1 MVSDNTIID
10 LLNEFIE
17 INIVGINRIM
27 PEYIEQLGLDPMKD
41 AGSDHTDNI
50 NIYDGCTATVS
61 YNFSC
66 LKGLRSISI
75 SRFEI
80 MSIENG
86 KENRDLLNC
95 PKKLEGSF
103 IVGNVQIDAEL
114 GYEIQFN
121 VKGNVEKIECNAIS
135 IPLPSELMY
144 SAIIHA
150 KNVKSKNACISL
162 FAHIN
167 GKKLALECI
176 KITKFQISHSESFID
191 HFTLEWKDTSIHI
204 QIPKEKEITKAII
217 DLLKEKIDP
226 VITPQIQ
233 STVEKQVN
241 DNLPLCVGL
250 DDLRKIIPKNTHD
263 VPQIT
268 CP

>member
-1 MVSDNTIID
+1 MVSENPIID

-17 INIVGINRIM
+17 INIVGINRII
-27 PEYIEQLGLDPMKD
+27 PDYIKQLGLDPMKD
-41 AGSDHTDNI
+41 AGSGKDSVKISNE
-50 NIYDGCTATVS
+50 CTATVN

-66 LKGLRSISI
+66 LKGLHSLSI

-80 MSIENG
+80 MSIEKANIT
-86 KENRDLLNC
+86 NC

-114 GYEIQFN
+114 GSEIQCN
-121 VKGNVEKIECNAIS
+121 VKGNVEKIECNGIS
-135 IPLPSELMY
+135 IPLPSELKY

-150 KNVKSKNACISL
+150 KNVESNNAYISL

-167 GKKLALECI
+167 DKKLALECI
-176 KITKFQISHSESFID
+176 KITKFQISYSESFVD
-191 HFTLEWKDTSIHI
+191 HFTLEWKNKNIHTE
-204 QIPKEKEITKAII
+204 IPYQQEISKAILA
-217 DLLKEKIDP
+217 LLKEKIDP
-226 VITPQIQ
+226 VITPKIQ
-233 STVEKQVN
+233 STVEEQVN

-250 DDLRKIIPKNTHD
+250 DDLRKIIPKNAHD